1 MSASR
6 YPAPAELRD
15 LIIMLLQV
23 GKLVQVGLSAEL
35 ESAIGLTVGEID
47 VLANLAHAPD
57 GRLRMSQISDRLVV
71 NRTGV
76 TRLIDSLA
84 ERGLV
89 ERQAAEGDRRGVCAV
104 ITEAGRDRFVR
115 GAPIV
120 LESLDRQIGDRVSSD
135 EVAVIQAAFAKIL
148 TGLGSGEAGCGVK
161 VDDAAKALAAKAGP
175 GPTPTETIA

>member
-57 GRLRMSQISDRLVV
+57 GRLRMSQI
-71 NRTGV
+71 
-76 TRLIDSLA
+76 
-84 ERGLV
+84 
-89 ERQAAEGDRRGVCAV
+89 
-104 ITEAGRDRFVR
+104 
-115 GAPIV
+115 
-120 LESLDRQIGDRVSSD
+120 GDRVSSD

-148 TGLGSGEAGCGVK
+148 TGLGSGEAGCGAK
-161 VDDAAKALAAKAGP
+161 VDDAAKALVAKAGP
-175 GPTPTETIA
+175 GPTPTETTA